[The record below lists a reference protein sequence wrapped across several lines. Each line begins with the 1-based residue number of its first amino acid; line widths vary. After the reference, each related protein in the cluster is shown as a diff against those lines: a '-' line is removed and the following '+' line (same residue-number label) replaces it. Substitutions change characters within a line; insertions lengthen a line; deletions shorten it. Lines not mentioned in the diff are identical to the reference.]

1 MLIQAFSILP
11 DPRTGPAQRHDLKE
25 MMVMTLSAVLCG
37 ADNWVDVAEWA
48 SDNEDWLK
56 KYLVLENGTP
66 SHDTFGRVFRLL
78 NAEVFEQCF
87 RRWIADIGGDVKG
100 VIALDGKTLCGSRD
114 GANTALHMV
123 SAFATQSGLCL
134 GQEGTR
140 GKGNEI
146 VAIKA
151 LLEALTLKDCTVT
164 IDAIGCQKE
173 IAEKIVGQGG
183 NYLLALKANQGTLF
197 EAVAEFYAEGQ
208 RHGFGSLTVSRFETL
223 EKDHG
228 RLETRRHVWVDTLDW
243 MEPSLRGDW
252 KSLAGVGMVE
262 RQREVKGKVS
272 VERTFYIGSKGIAS
286 AQALAEAA
294 RGHWGVENRL
304 HWVLDVTF
312 REDECRV
319 RAGHAPRNLSTIRK
333 FALTLLRQDQQ
344 YPKRSLR
351 SRRKT
356 ADRLTDYRESLQGLQ
371 ALSLPTSFSHI

>member
-1 MLIQAFSILP
+1 MNLMLIQAFSILP

-208 RHGFGSLTVSRFETL
+208 RHGFGSLAVSRFETL

-252 KSLAGVGMVE
+252 KNLAGVGMVE

-356 ADRLTDYRESLQGLQ
+356 ADRLTDYRESLLGLQ
-371 ALSLPTSFSHI
+371 ARG

>member
-25 MMVMTLSAVLCG
+25 MIVMTLSAVLCG

-78 NAEVFEQCF
+78 DAEVFEQCF
-87 RRWIADIGGDVKG
+87 RHWIAGIAGHVKG
-100 VIALDGKTLCGSRD
+100 VIAIDGKTLCGSRD

-140 GKGNEI
+140 GKGHEI

-164 IDAIGCQKE
+164 VDAIGCQRE
-173 IAEKIVGQGG
+173 IAEKIVEQGG
-183 NYLLALKANQGTLF
+183 DYLLALKANQGKLF
-197 EAVAEFYAEGQ
+197 ERVAEFYAEGH
-208 RHGFGSLTVSRFETL
+208 RHGFGSLAVSRFETL

-228 RLETRRHVWVDTLDW
+228 RIETRRHVWVDKLDW
-243 MEPSLRGDW
+243 MEPSLQGDW
-252 KSLAGVGMVE
+252 KNLAGVGMVE
-262 RQREVKGKVS
+262 RQREIRGKAS
-272 VERTFYIGSKGIAS
+272 VERTFYIGSQGISS

-319 RAGHAPRNLSTIRK
+319 RTGHAPRNLSTIRK

-356 ADRLTDYRESLQGLQ
+356 ADRLTDYRASLLGLE
-371 ALSLPTSFSHI
+371 ARG

>member
-1 MLIQAFSILP
+1 MLIQALSILP

-25 MMVMTLSAVLCG
+25 MIVMTLSAVLCG

-56 KYLVLENGTP
+56 KYLVLEQGTP

-78 NAEVFEQCF
+78 DAEVFEQCF
-87 RRWIADIGGDVKG
+87 RRWIRGIAGNVKG

-140 GKGNEI
+140 GKGHEI

-164 IDAIGCQKE
+164 IDAIGCQRE
-173 IAEKIVGQGG
+173 IAEKIVKQGG
-183 NYLLALKANQGTLF
+183 DYLLALKANQGTLF
-197 EAVAEFYAEGQ
+197 DSVAAFYAEGQ
-208 RHGFGSLTVSRFETL
+208 RHGFGSLAVSRFETL

-228 RLETRRHVWVDTLDW
+228 RIETRRYVWVGKLDW
-243 MEPSLRGDW
+243 MEPSLRDDW
-252 KSLAGVGMVE
+252 SNLAGVGMVE
-262 RQREVKGKVS
+262 RQREIKGKVS
-272 VERTFYIGSKGIAS
+272 VERTFYIGSQGVSS

-319 RAGHAPRNLSTIRK
+319 RTGHAPRNLSTIRK

-356 ADRLTDYRESLQGLQ
+356 ADRLSDYRESLLDLQ
-371 ALSLPTSFSHI
+371 ARV

>member
-1 MLIQAFSILP
+1 MNLMLIQAFSILP

-208 RHGFGSLTVSRFETL
+208 RHGFGSLAVSRFETL

-228 RLETRRHVWVDTLDW
+228 RIETRRHVWVSKLDW
-243 MEPSLRGDW
+243 MEPSLRGEW
-252 KSLAGVGMVE
+252 KNLAGVGMVE
-262 RQREVKGKVS
+262 RQREIKGQVS

-356 ADRLTDYRESLQGLQ
+356 ADRLTDYRESLLGLQ
-371 ALSLPTSFSHI
+371 ARG

>member
-1 MLIQAFSILP
+1 MLIRAFSILP

-25 MMVMTLSAVLCG
+25 MIVMTLSAVLCG

-56 KYLVLENGTP
+56 KYLVLEQGTP

-78 NAEVFEQCF
+78 DAEVFEQCF
-87 RRWIADIGGDVKG
+87 RCWIQGIAGHVKG

-146 VAIKA
+146 VGIKA
-151 LLEALTLKDCTVT
+151 LLETLALKDCTVT

-173 IAEKIVGQGG
+173 IAEKIIKQGG
-183 NYLLALKANQGTLF
+183 DYLLAVKANQGTLF
-197 EAVAEFYAEGQ
+197 EAVAAFYAEGQ
-208 RHGFGSLTVSRFETL
+208 RHGFGSLAPSRFETL

-228 RLETRRHVWVDTLDW
+228 RIETRRHVWVSKLDW
-243 MEPSLRGDW
+243 MEPSLRGEW
-252 KSLAGVGMVE
+252 KNLAGVGMVE
-262 RQREVKGKVS
+262 RQREIKGQVS
-272 VERTFYIGSKGIAS
+272 VERTFYMGSKGISS

-312 REDECRV
+312 HEDECRV

-356 ADRLTDYRESLQGLQ
+356 ADRLTEYRESLLGLQ
-371 ALSLPTSFSHI
+371 ARA